1 VEAEEIGYAGHG
13 PFSKRAKAAQPA
25 PPPQQVVDPSA
36 FTAFRFCA
44 FVWDRAGFSAGQIVF
59 GGKPESFDA
68 PSSFEAESVPC
79 FLWGNWRVALRNVTR
94 LIQALTALGL

>member
-1 VEAEEIGYAGHG
+1 MVQLPSMGKRQHAETAEPAMGPPPPLVSAAAVKVEAEEIGYAGHG

-59 GGKPESFDA
+59 GGKP
-68 PSSFEAESVPC
+68 
-79 FLWGNWRVALRNVTR
+79 
-94 LIQALTALGL
+94 